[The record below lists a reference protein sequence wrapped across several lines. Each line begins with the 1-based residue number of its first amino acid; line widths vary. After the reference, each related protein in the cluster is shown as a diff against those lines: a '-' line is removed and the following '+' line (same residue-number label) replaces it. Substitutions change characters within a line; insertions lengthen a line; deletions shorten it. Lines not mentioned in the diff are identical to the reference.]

1 MVTSKHL
8 KVGTRDGAETDR
20 KINWSSVKTMSNS
33 GQLSSYSSHI
43 TALQLNSGP
52 LRITLD
58 LDTHI
63 PFW

>member
-33 GQLSSYSSHI
+33 GQLSS
-43 TALQLNSGP
+43 
-52 LRITLD
+52 
-58 LDTHI
+58 
-63 PFW
+63 